1 MNNDIEL
8 HTDKDGNIDTAYYID
23 QAHQLRSEYLGELY
37 TSVASKLKALL
48 RLELPK
54 ITPNRPAHH

>member
-8 HTDKDGNIDTAYYID
+8 HTDKDGNIDTAYYIQ
-23 QAHQLRSEYLGELY
+23 QAHQLRSEYIGELY
-37 TSVASKLKALL
+37 TSAVSKLKALL

-54 ITPNRPAHH
+54 ITASRPAHH